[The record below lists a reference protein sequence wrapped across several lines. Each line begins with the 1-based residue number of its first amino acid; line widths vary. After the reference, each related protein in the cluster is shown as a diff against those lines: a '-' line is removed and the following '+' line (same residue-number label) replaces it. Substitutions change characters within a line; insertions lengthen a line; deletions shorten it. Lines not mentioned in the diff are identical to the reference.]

1 MNQKSENY
9 WLLDAPASKAIWH
22 MAIPMMLGMSV
33 NIIYNITDTFFIGR
47 LNDTAA
53 LAAISLLLPFTTIL
67 MAIGNLFGTGGST
80 LFSRLL
86 GSENTDKTRQCSAT
100 TLWLSFIFGLLAAV
114 ISVIFSNSITRLLGA
129 DTNTFAYVRQ
139 YLIFYGMGA
148 PFIVANFTLE
158 QLIRGDGESVES
170 MIGMMISVGVNIV
183 LDPILMFGFHL
194 GIRGAAI
201 ATVLGNAAAVT
212 YYIVCIW
219 RSDNQLSTLP
229 KYFRLEKQ
237 MLKEIFSVGL
247 SAMLLDILL
256 IVSSLMFN
264 YYALKYGDYVLAGF
278 GISQKLVQIVDLI
291 GMGLYMGVIPLIA
304 VAYGA
309 GNKLRM
315 NEIIKKTTIYL
326 ALVIT
331 CLFVILFTCRNFI
344 IHCFSNDPD
353 VIHMG
358 AYILTVQLC
367 SSFFAA
373 GAGLLTGIFQ
383 AKGENTPAVIM
394 SVMRGLILIPA
405 IIFGN
410 YFFKVNGVIFSLL
423 AAEAIS
429 CITGFILYEFEK
441 KSSNT
446 LNKKAISYKNS

>member
-1 MNQKSENY
+1 MNQKNENY
-9 WLLDAPASKAIWH
+9 WLLDAPVTKAIWH
-22 MAIPMMLGMSV
+22 MAIPMMLGMSI

-86 GSENTDKTRQCSAT
+86 GSENTDRTKQCSAT
-100 TLWLSFIFGLLAAV
+100 TLWLSFLFGLLTAI
-114 ISVIFSNSITRLLGA
+114 ISIIFSNYIIRLLGA
-129 DTNTFAYVRQ
+129 DSNTFAYVKQ

-148 PFIVANFTLE
+148 PFIIANFTLE
-158 QLIRGDGESVES
+158 QLIRGDGKSVES
-170 MIGMMISVGVNIV
+170 MIGMMISIGANII
-183 LDPILMFGFHL
+183 LDPILMFGLQL

-201 ATVLGNAAAVT
+201 ATVIGNAFAVI
-212 YYIVCIW
+212 YYIVCIQ
-219 RSDNQLSTLP
+219 RADNQLSALP

-237 MLKEIFSVGL
+237 MLKEIFLVGL

-309 GNKLRM
+309 RNELRM
-315 NEIIKKTTIYL
+315 KEIIKKTALYL

-331 CLFVILFTCRNFI
+331 CLFAILFTCRNFI
-344 IHCFSNDPD
+344 VHCFSNDSD
-353 VIHMG
+353 VIRIG

-373 GAGLLTGIFQ
+373 GAGILTGIFQ
-383 AKGENTPAVIM
+383 AKGEGTPAVVM
-394 SVMRGLILIPA
+394 SVMRGLMLIPA

-410 YFFKVNGVIFSLL
+410 YLFKMNGVIFSLL
-423 AAEAIS
+423 VAEAIS
-429 CITGFILYEFEK
+429 CITGLVLYKLK
-441 KSSNT
+441 K
-446 LNKKAISYKNS
+446 

>member
-9 WLLDAPASKAIWH
+9 WLLDAPVSKAIWH

-86 GSENTDKTRQCSAT
+86 GRENTDKARQCSAT

-129 DTNTFAYVRQ
+129 DTNTFTYVRQ
-139 YLIFYGMGA
+139 YLIFYGIGA

-194 GIRGAAI
+194 GIRGATI
-201 ATVLGNAAAVT
+201 ATVLGNAAAIT

-219 RSDNQLSTLP
+219 RSDNQLSALP
-229 KYFRLEKQ
+229 KYFRLEEQ

-247 SAMLLDILL
+247 SAILLDILL

-291 GMGLYMGVIPLIA
+291 GMGLYYSL
-304 VAYGA
+304 
-309 GNKLRM
+309 
-315 NEIIKKTTIYL
+315 
-326 ALVIT
+326 
-331 CLFVILFTCRNFI
+331 
-344 IHCFSNDPD
+344 
-353 VIHMG
+353 
-358 AYILTVQLC
+358 
-367 SSFFAA
+367 
-373 GAGLLTGIFQ
+373 
-383 AKGENTPAVIM
+383 
-394 SVMRGLILIPA
+394 
-405 IIFGN
+405 
-410 YFFKVNGVIFSLL
+410 FFK
-423 AAEAIS
+423 
-429 CITGFILYEFEK
+429 
-441 KSSNT
+441 
-446 LNKKAISYKNS
+446 

>member
-139 YLIFYGMGA
+139 YLIFYGMGS

-201 ATVLGNAAAVT
+201 ATVLGNTAAVT

-219 RSDNQLSTLP
+219 RSDNQLSALP

-326 ALVIT
+326 VLVIT

-344 IHCFSNDPD
+344 IHCFSNDSD
-353 VIHMG
+353 VIHIG

-367 SSFFAA
+367 SSFFAV

-383 AKGENTPAVIM
+383 AKGEGTPAVIM

-410 YFFKVNGVIFSLL
+410 YFFKVNGVWNHLIQTRKLYLDFYILQYQR
-423 AAEAIS
+423 AKY
-429 CITGFILYEFEK
+429 TG
-441 KSSNT
+441 SMP
-446 LNKKAISYKNS
+446 

>member
-1 MNQKSENY
+1 MYRYTLNFFQQVPVY
-9 WLLDAPASKAIWH
+9 YLL
-22 MAIPMMLGMSV
+22 
-33 NIIYNITDTFFIGR
+33 
-47 LNDTAA
+47 
-53 LAAISLLLPFTTIL
+53 
-67 MAIGNLFGTGGST
+67 
-80 LFSRLL
+80 
-86 GSENTDKTRQCSAT
+86 
-100 TLWLSFIFGLLAAV
+100 
-114 ISVIFSNSITRLLGA
+114 
-129 DTNTFAYVRQ
+129 
-139 YLIFYGMGA
+139 
-148 PFIVANFTLE
+148 
-158 QLIRGDGESVES
+158 
-170 MIGMMISVGVNIV
+170 SVGVNIV
-183 LDPILMFGFHL
+183 LNPILMFGFHL

-237 MLKEIFSVGL
+237 MLKDIFSVGL

-278 GISQKLVQIVDLI
+278 GTSQKLVQIVDLI

-304 VAYGA
+304 IAYGA

-315 NEIIKKTTIYL
+315 KEIIKKTTIYL

-331 CLFVILFTCRNFI
+331 CLFVILFTYRNFI

-383 AKGENTPAVIM
+383 AKGEGAPAVIM

-423 AAEAIS
+423 VAEAIS
-429 CITGFILYEFEK
+429 FITGLVLYNG
-441 KSSNT
+441 SSFR
-446 LNKKAISYKNS
+446 LLAKATTND

>member
-1 MNQKSENY
+1 MNQKNENY
-9 WLLDAPASKAIWH
+9 WLLDAPVTKAIWH
-22 MAIPMMLGMSV
+22 MAIPMMLGMSI

-86 GSENTDKTRQCSAT
+86 GSENTDRTKQCSAT
-100 TLWLSFIFGLLAAV
+100 TLWLSFLFGLLTAI
-114 ISVIFSNSITRLLGA
+114 ISIIFSNYIIRLLGA
-129 DTNTFAYVRQ
+129 DSNTFAYVKQ

-148 PFIVANFTLE
+148 PFIIANFTLE
-158 QLIRGDGESVES
+158 QLIRGDGKSVES
-170 MIGMMISVGVNIV
+170 MIGMMISIGANII
-183 LDPILMFGFHL
+183 LDPILMFGLQL

-201 ATVLGNAAAVT
+201 ATVIGNAFAVI
-212 YYIVCIW
+212 YYIVCIQ
-219 RSDNQLSTLP
+219 RADNQLSALP

-237 MLKEIFSVGL
+237 MLKEIFLVGL

-309 GNKLRM
+309 RNELRM
-315 NEIIKKTTIYL
+315 KEIIKKTALYL

-331 CLFVILFTCRNFI
+331 CLFAILFTCRNFI
-344 IHCFSNDPD
+344 VHCFSNDSD
-353 VIHMG
+353 VIRIG

-383 AKGENTPAVIM
+383 SKGEGTPAVVM
-394 SVMRGLILIPA
+394 SVMRGLMLIPA

-410 YFFKVNGVIFSLL
+410 YLFKMNGVIFSLL
-423 AAEAIS
+423 VAEAIS
-429 CITGFILYEFEK
+429 CITGIVLYKLK
-441 KSSNT
+441 K
-446 LNKKAISYKNS
+446 

>member
-9 WLLDAPASKAIWH
+9 WLLDAPVSKAIWH

-47 LNDTAA
+47 LNDTAT

-86 GSENTDKTRQCSAT
+86 GSEQTDKTRQCAST
-100 TLWLSFIFGLLAAV
+100 TLWLSFIAGLLAAV
-114 ISVIFSNSITRLLGA
+114 ISIIFSSSITRILGA
-129 DTNTFAYVRQ
+129 DTTTFTYVKQ
-139 YLIFYGMGA
+139 YLIFYAMGA
-148 PFIVANFTLE
+148 PFIIANFTLE
-158 QLIRGDGESVES
+158 QLIRGDGKSVES
-170 MIGMMISVGVNIV
+170 MVGMMISVGTNII

-201 ATVLGNAAAVT
+201 ATVLGNVAAVA
-212 YYIVCIW
+212 YYIVRIC
-219 RSDNQLSTLP
+219 RADNLLSAHP
-229 KYFRLEKQ
+229 KYFRLENQ

-247 SAMLLDILL
+247 SALLLDILL
-256 IVSSLMFN
+256 VVSSLMFN

-278 GISQKLVQIVDLI
+278 GISQKLVQIVDFI

-304 VAYGA
+304 VSYGA

-315 NEIIKKTTIYL
+315 KEIIKKTSFYL
-326 ALVIT
+326 LLVIT
-331 CLFVILFTCRNFI
+331 CLFVILFTFRNFI
-344 IHCFSNDPD
+344 VHCFSNDPD

-358 AYILTVQLC
+358 AYILTIQLC

-383 AKGENTPAVIM
+383 AKGQGTPAVIM
-394 SVMRGLILIPA
+394 SVTRGLILIPA
-405 IIFGN
+405 IMLGN
-410 YFFKVNGVIFSLL
+410 YLFKVNGVIFSLL

-429 CITGFILYEFEK
+429 FVTGLALYQIEK
-441 KSSNT
+441 VRASRK
-446 LNKKAISYKNS
+446 

>member
-1 MNQKSENY
+1 MNQKNENY

-67 MAIGNLFGTGGST
+67 MTIGNLFGTGGST

-86 GSENTDKTRQCSAT
+86 GGENTDKTRQCSAT

-114 ISVIFSNSITRLLGA
+114 ISIIFSNSITRLLGA
-129 DTNTFAYVRQ
+129 DTATFAYVRQ
-139 YLIFYGMGA
+139 YLFFYGMGA
-148 PFIVANFTLE
+148 PFIITNFTLE

-170 MIGMMISVGVNIV
+170 MIGMMISVGTNIIF
-183 LDPILMFGFHL
+183 DPILMFGFHL

-201 ATVLGNAAAVT
+201 ATMLGNTTAVA
-212 YYIVCIW
+212 YYFVCIW
-219 RSDNQLSTLP
+219 RADNQLSVLP
-229 KYFRLEKQ
+229 KYFKLETQ

-309 GNKLRM
+309 GNEIRM
-315 NEIIKKTTIYL
+315 KEIIKKTSLYL
-326 ALVIT
+326 ALVIS
-331 CLFVILFTCRNFI
+331 CLFILIFTCRNSI
-344 IHCFSNDPD
+344 VHCFSNDPD
-353 VIHMG
+353 VIHIG

-383 AKGENTPAVIM
+383 AKGEGTPAVIM

-405 IIFGN
+405 IVFGN
-410 YFFKVNGVIFSLL
+410 YRFKINGVIFSLL

-429 CITGFILYEFEK
+429 CTTGLVLYKIK
-441 KSSNT
+441 KS
-446 LNKKAISYKNS
+446 

>member
-1 MNQKSENY
+1 MNQKNENY
-9 WLLDAPASKAIWH
+9 WLLDAPVTKAIWH
-22 MAIPMMLGMSV
+22 MAIPMMLGMSI

-86 GSENTDKTRQCSAT
+86 GSENTDRTKQCSAT
-100 TLWLSFIFGLLAAV
+100 TLWLSFLFGLLTAI
-114 ISVIFSNSITRLLGA
+114 ISIIFSNYIIRLLGA
-129 DTNTFAYVRQ
+129 DSNTFVYVKQ

-148 PFIVANFTLE
+148 PFIIANFTLE
-158 QLIRGDGESVES
+158 QLIRGDGKSVES
-170 MIGMMISVGVNIV
+170 MIGMMISIGANII
-183 LDPILMFGFHL
+183 LDPILMFGLQL
-194 GIRGAAI
+194 GIRGSAI
-201 ATVLGNAAAVT
+201 ATVIGNAFAVI
-212 YYIVCIW
+212 YYIVCIQ
-219 RSDNQLSTLP
+219 RADNQLSALP

-237 MLKEIFSVGL
+237 MLKEIFLVGL

-309 GNKLRM
+309 RNELRM
-315 NEIIKKTTIYL
+315 KEIIKKTALYL

-331 CLFVILFTCRNFI
+331 CLFAILFTCRNFI
-344 IHCFSNDPD
+344 VHCFSNDSD
-353 VIHMG
+353 VIRIG

-383 AKGENTPAVIM
+383 AKGEGTPAVVM
-394 SVMRGLILIPA
+394 SVMRGLMLIPA

-410 YFFKVNGVIFSLL
+410 YLFKMNGVIFSLL
-423 AAEAIS
+423 VAEAIS
-429 CITGFILYEFEK
+429 CITGLVLYKLK
-441 KSSNT
+441 K
-446 LNKKAISYKNS
+446 

>member
-1 MNQKSENY
+1 MNQKNENY
-9 WLLDAPASKAIWH
+9 WLLDAPVTKAIWH
-22 MAIPMMLGMSV
+22 MAIPMMLGMSI

-86 GSENTDKTRQCSAT
+86 GSENTDRTKQCSAT
-100 TLWLSFIFGLLAAV
+100 TLWLSFLFGLLTAI
-114 ISVIFSNSITRLLGA
+114 ISIIFSNYIIRLLGA
-129 DTNTFAYVRQ
+129 DSNTFVYVKQ

-148 PFIVANFTLE
+148 PFIIANFTLE
-158 QLIRGDGESVES
+158 QLIRGDGKSVES
-170 MIGMMISVGVNIV
+170 MIGMMISIGANII
-183 LDPILMFGFHL
+183 LDPILMFGLQL

-201 ATVLGNAAAVT
+201 ATVIGNAFAVI
-212 YYIVCIW
+212 YYIVCIQ
-219 RSDNQLSTLP
+219 RADNQLSALP

-237 MLKEIFSVGL
+237 MLKEIFLVGL

-264 YYALKYGDYVLAGF
+264 YYALRYGDYVLAGF

-309 GNKLRM
+309 RNELRM
-315 NEIIKKTTIYL
+315 KEIIKKTALYL

-331 CLFVILFTCRNFI
+331 CLFAILFTCRNFI
-344 IHCFSNDPD
+344 VHCFSNDSD
-353 VIHMG
+353 VIRIG

-383 AKGENTPAVIM
+383 AKGEGTPAVVM
-394 SVMRGLILIPA
+394 SVMRGLMLIPA

-410 YFFKVNGVIFSLL
+410 YLFKMNGVIFSLL
-423 AAEAIS
+423 VAEAIS
-429 CITGFILYEFEK
+429 CITGLVLYKLK
-441 KSSNT
+441 K
-446 LNKKAISYKNS
+446 

>member
-1 MNQKSENY
+1 MNQKNENY
-9 WLLDAPASKAIWH
+9 WLLDAPVTKAIWH
-22 MAIPMMLGMSV
+22 MAIPMMLGMSI

-86 GSENTDKTRQCSAT
+86 GSENTDRTKQCSAT
-100 TLWLSFIFGLLAAV
+100 TLWLSFLFGLLTAI
-114 ISVIFSNSITRLLGA
+114 ISIIFSNYIIRLLGA
-129 DTNTFAYVRQ
+129 DSNTFAYVKQ

-148 PFIVANFTLE
+148 PFIIANFTLE
-158 QLIRGDGESVES
+158 QLIRGDGKSVES
-170 MIGMMISVGVNIV
+170 MIGMMISIGANII
-183 LDPILMFGFHL
+183 LDPILMFGLQL

-201 ATVLGNAAAVT
+201 ATVIGNAFAVI
-212 YYIVCIW
+212 YYIVCIQ
-219 RSDNQLSTLP
+219 RADNQLSALP

-237 MLKEIFSVGL
+237 MLKEIFLVGL

-309 GNKLRM
+309 RNELRM
-315 NEIIKKTTIYL
+315 KEIIKKTALYL

-331 CLFVILFTCRNFI
+331 CLFAILFTCRNFI
-344 IHCFSNDPD
+344 VHCFSNDSD
-353 VIHMG
+353 VIRIG

-383 AKGENTPAVIM
+383 SKGEGTPAVVM
-394 SVMRGLILIPA
+394 SVMRGLMLIPA

-410 YFFKVNGVIFSLL
+410 YLFKMNGVIFSLL
-423 AAEAIS
+423 VAEAIS
-429 CITGFILYEFEK
+429 CITGLVLYRLK
-441 KSSNT
+441 K
-446 LNKKAISYKNS
+446 

>member
-1 MNQKSENY
+1 
-9 WLLDAPASKAIWH
+9 

-114 ISVIFSNSITRLLGA
+114 ISVIFSNSVTRLLGA
-129 DTNTFAYVRQ
+129 DTDTFSYVRQ

-148 PFIVANFTLE
+148 PFIIANFTLE
-158 QLIRGDGESVES
+158 QLVRGDGESVES
-170 MIGMMISVGVNIV
+170 MIGMMISVGTNII

-194 GIRGAAI
+194 DIRGAAI
-201 ATVLGNAAAVT
+201 ATVLGNVAAVV

-219 RSDNQLSTLP
+219 RADNQLSVLP

-256 IVSSLMFN
+256 IISSLMFN
-264 YYALKYGDYVLAGF
+264 YYALKYGDYVLVGF
-278 GISQKLVQIVDLI
+278 GISQKLVQVVDLI

-309 GNKLRM
+309 GNELRM
-315 NEIIKKTTIYL
+315 KEIIRKTSLYL
-326 ALVIT
+326 VLVIT
-331 CLFVILFTCRNFI
+331 CLFILLFTCRNFI
-344 IHCFSNDPD
+344 VHSFSNDPD
-353 VIHMG
+353 VIHTG

-373 GAGLLTGIFQ
+373 GAGLLTGTFQ
-383 AKGENTPAVIM
+383 AKGEGTPAVIM

-405 IIFGN
+405 IVLGN
-410 YFFKVNGVIFSLL
+410 YLFKVNGVIFSLL
-423 AAEAIS
+423 VAEIIS
-429 CITGFILYEFEK
+429 CITGFILY
-441 KSSNT
+441 
-446 LNKKAISYKNS
+446 KNQ

>member
-1 MNQKSENY
+1 MNQKNENY
-9 WLLDAPASKAIWH
+9 WLLDAPVTKAIWH
-22 MAIPMMLGMSV
+22 MAIPMMLGMSI

-86 GSENTDKTRQCSAT
+86 GSENTDRTKQCSAT
-100 TLWLSFIFGLLAAV
+100 TLWLSFLFGLLTAI
-114 ISVIFSNSITRLLGA
+114 ISIIFSNYIIRLLGA
-129 DTNTFAYVRQ
+129 DSNTFAYVKQ

-148 PFIVANFTLE
+148 PFIIANFTLE
-158 QLIRGDGESVES
+158 QLIRGDGKSVES
-170 MIGMMISVGVNIV
+170 MIGMMISVGANII
-183 LDPILMFGFHL
+183 LDPILMFGLQL

-201 ATVLGNAAAVT
+201 ATVIGNAFAVI
-212 YYIVCIW
+212 YYIVCIQ
-219 RSDNQLSTLP
+219 RADNQLSALP

-237 MLKEIFSVGL
+237 MLKEIFLVGL

-309 GNKLRM
+309 RNELRM
-315 NEIIKKTTIYL
+315 KEIIKKTALYL

-331 CLFVILFTCRNFI
+331 CLFAILFTCRNFI
-344 IHCFSNDPD
+344 VHCFSNDSD
-353 VIHMG
+353 VIRIG

-383 AKGENTPAVIM
+383 AKGEGTPAIVM
-394 SVMRGLILIPA
+394 SVMRGLMLIPA

-410 YFFKVNGVIFSLL
+410 YLFKMNGVIFSLL
-423 AAEAIS
+423 VAEAIS
-429 CITGFILYEFEK
+429 CITGLVLYKLK
-441 KSSNT
+441 K
-446 LNKKAISYKNS
+446 

>member
-1 MNQKSENY
+1 MNQKNENY
-9 WLLDAPASKAIWH
+9 WLLDAPVTKAIWH
-22 MAIPMMLGMSV
+22 MAIPMMLGMSI

-53 LAAISLLLPFTTIL
+53 LATISLLLPFTTIL

-86 GSENTDKTRQCSAT
+86 GSENTDRTKQCSAT
-100 TLWLSFIFGLLAAV
+100 TLWLSFLFGLLTAI
-114 ISVIFSNSITRLLGA
+114 ISIIFSNYIIRLLGA
-129 DTNTFAYVRQ
+129 DSNTFAYVKQ

-148 PFIVANFTLE
+148 PFIIANFTLE
-158 QLIRGDGESVES
+158 QLIRGDGKSVES
-170 MIGMMISVGVNIV
+170 MIGMMISVGANII
-183 LDPILMFGFHL
+183 LDPILMFGLQL

-201 ATVLGNAAAVT
+201 ATVIGNAFAVI
-212 YYIVCIW
+212 YYIVCIQ
-219 RSDNQLSTLP
+219 RADNQLSALP

-237 MLKEIFSVGL
+237 MLKEIFLVGL

-304 VAYGA
+304 TAYGA
-309 GNKLRM
+309 RNELRVK
-315 NEIIKKTTIYL
+315 EIIKKTALYL

-331 CLFVILFTCRNFI
+331 CLFTILFTCRNFI
-344 IHCFSNDPD
+344 VHCFSNDSD
-353 VIHMG
+353 VIRIG

-383 AKGENTPAVIM
+383 AKGEGTPAVVM
-394 SVMRGLILIPA
+394 SVMRGIMLIPA

-410 YFFKVNGVIFSLL
+410 YLFKMNGVIFSLL
-423 AAEAIS
+423 VAEAIS
-429 CITGFILYEFEK
+429 CITGLVLYKLK
-441 KSSNT
+441 K
-446 LNKKAISYKNS
+446 

>member
-1 MNQKSENY
+1 MNQKNENY
-9 WLLDAPASKAIWH
+9 WLLDAPVAKAIWH

-86 GSENTDKTRQCSAT
+86 GSKNTDKTRQCSST
-100 TLWLSFIFGLLAAV
+100 TLWLSFIVGLLAAV
-114 ISVIFSNSITRLLGA
+114 ISIIFSNSITKLLGA
-129 DTNTFAYVRQ
+129 DNNTFTYIRQ
-139 YLIFYGMGA
+139 YLFFYGMGA
-148 PFIVANFTLE
+148 PFIIANFTLE
-158 QLIRGDGESVES
+158 QLIRGDGESVKS
-170 MIGMMISVGVNIV
+170 MIGMMLSVATNII

-201 ATVLGNAAAVT
+201 ATVLGNVAAVA
-212 YYIVCIW
+212 YYVVCIE
-219 RSDNQLSTLP
+219 RANNQLSALP

-315 NEIIKKTTIYL
+315 KEIIKKTSLYL

-331 CLFVILFTCRNFI
+331 CLFVILFTGRNFI
-344 IHCFSNDPD
+344 VHCFSNDPD
-353 VIHMG
+353 VIHIG
-358 AYILTVQLC
+358 AYILTIQLC

-383 AKGENTPAVIM
+383 AKGEGTPAVIM
-394 SVMRGLILIPA
+394 SIMRGLILIPA
-405 IIFGN
+405 IVFGN
-410 YFFKVNGVIFSLL
+410 YLFKVNGVIFSLL
-423 AAEAIS
+423 VAEAIS
-429 CITGFILYEFEK
+429 CITGFVLYKIEK
-441 KSSNT
+441 AKETS
-446 LNKKAISYKNS
+446 KMR

>member
-1 MNQKSENY
+1 MNQKNENY
-9 WLLDAPASKAIWH
+9 WLLDAPVTKAIWH
-22 MAIPMMLGMSV
+22 MAIPMMLGMSI

-53 LAAISLLLPFTTIL
+53 IAAISLLLPFTTIL

-86 GSENTDKTRQCSAT
+86 GSENTDRTKQCSAT
-100 TLWLSFIFGLLAAV
+100 TLWLSFLFGLLTAI
-114 ISVIFSNSITRLLGA
+114 ISIIFSNYIIRLLGA
-129 DTNTFAYVRQ
+129 DSNTFVYVKQ

-148 PFIVANFTLE
+148 PFIIANFTLE
-158 QLIRGDGESVES
+158 QLIRGDGKSVES
-170 MIGMMISVGVNIV
+170 MIGMMISIGANII
-183 LDPILMFGFHL
+183 LDPILMFGLQL

-201 ATVLGNAAAVT
+201 ATVIGNAFAVI
-212 YYIVCIW
+212 YYIVCIQ
-219 RSDNQLSTLP
+219 RADNQLSTLP

-237 MLKEIFSVGL
+237 MLKEIFLVGL

-309 GNKLRM
+309 RNELRM
-315 NEIIKKTTIYL
+315 KEIIKKTALYL

-331 CLFVILFTCRNFI
+331 CLFAILFTCRNFI
-344 IHCFSNDPD
+344 VHCFSNDSD
-353 VIHMG
+353 VIRIG

-383 AKGENTPAVIM
+383 AKGEGTPAVVM
-394 SVMRGLILIPA
+394 SVMRGIMLIPA

-410 YFFKVNGVIFSLL
+410 YLFKMNGVIFSLL
-423 AAEAIS
+423 VAEAIS
-429 CITGFILYEFEK
+429 CITGLVLYKLK
-441 KSSNT
+441 K
-446 LNKKAISYKNS
+446 

>member
-1 MNQKSENY
+1 MNQKNENY
-9 WLLDAPASKAIWH
+9 WLLDAPVTKAIWH
-22 MAIPMMLGMSV
+22 MAIPMMLGMSI

-86 GSENTDKTRQCSAT
+86 GSENTDRTKQCSAT
-100 TLWLSFIFGLLAAV
+100 TLWLSFLFGLLTAI
-114 ISVIFSNSITRLLGA
+114 ISIIFSNYIIRLLGA
-129 DTNTFAYVRQ
+129 DSNTFAYVKQ

-148 PFIVANFTLE
+148 PFIIANFTLE
-158 QLIRGDGESVES
+158 QLIRGDGKSVES
-170 MIGMMISVGVNIV
+170 MIGMMISIGANII
-183 LDPILMFGFHL
+183 LDPILMFGLQL

-201 ATVLGNAAAVT
+201 ATVIGNAFAVI
-212 YYIVCIW
+212 YYIVCIQ
-219 RSDNQLSTLP
+219 RADNQLSALP

-237 MLKEIFSVGL
+237 MLKEIFLVGL

-304 VAYGA
+304 TAYGA
-309 GNKLRM
+309 RNELRVK
-315 NEIIKKTTIYL
+315 EIIKKTALYL

-331 CLFVILFTCRNFI
+331 CLFTILFTCRNFI
-344 IHCFSNDPD
+344 VHCFSNDSD
-353 VIHMG
+353 VIRIG

-383 AKGENTPAVIM
+383 AKGEGTPVVVM
-394 SVMRGLILIPA
+394 SVMRGIMLIPA

-410 YFFKVNGVIFSLL
+410 YLFKMNGVIFSLL
-423 AAEAIS
+423 VAEAIS
-429 CITGFILYEFEK
+429 CITGLVLYKLK
-441 KSSNT
+441 K
-446 LNKKAISYKNS
+446 

>member
-1 MNQKSENY
+1 MNQKNENY
-9 WLLDAPASKAIWH
+9 WLLDAPVTKAIWH
-22 MAIPMMLGMSV
+22 MAIPMMLGMSI

-86 GSENTDKTRQCSAT
+86 GSENTDRTKQCSAT
-100 TLWLSFIFGLLAAV
+100 TLWLSFLFGLLTAI
-114 ISVIFSNSITRLLGA
+114 ISIVFSNYIIRLLGA
-129 DTNTFAYVRQ
+129 DSNTFAYVKQ

-148 PFIVANFTLE
+148 PFIIANFTLE
-158 QLIRGDGESVES
+158 QLIRGDGKSVES
-170 MIGMMISVGVNIV
+170 MIGMMISIGANII
-183 LDPILMFGFHL
+183 LDPILMFGLQL

-201 ATVLGNAAAVT
+201 ATVIGNAFAVI
-212 YYIVCIW
+212 YYIVCIQ
-219 RSDNQLSTLP
+219 RADNQLSALP

-237 MLKEIFSVGL
+237 MLKEIFLVGL

-304 VAYGA
+304 TAYGA
-309 GNKLRM
+309 RNELRVK
-315 NEIIKKTTIYL
+315 EIIKKTALYL

-331 CLFVILFTCRNFI
+331 CLFTILFTCRNFI
-344 IHCFSNDPD
+344 VHCFSNDSD
-353 VIHMG
+353 VIRIG

-383 AKGENTPAVIM
+383 AKGEGTPAVVM
-394 SVMRGLILIPA
+394 SVMRGIMLIPA

-410 YFFKVNGVIFSLL
+410 YLFKMNGVIFSLL
-423 AAEAIS
+423 VAEAIS
-429 CITGFILYEFEK
+429 CITGLVLYKLK
-441 KSSNT
+441 K
-446 LNKKAISYKNS
+446 

>member
-1 MNQKSENY
+1 MNQKNENY
-9 WLLDAPASKAIWH
+9 WLLDAPVTKAIWH
-22 MAIPMMLGMSV
+22 MAIPMMLGMSI

-53 LAAISLLLPFTTIL
+53 LATISLLLPFTTIL

-86 GSENTDKTRQCSAT
+86 GSENTDRTKQCSAT
-100 TLWLSFIFGLLAAV
+100 TLWLSFLFGLLTAI
-114 ISVIFSNSITRLLGA
+114 ISIIFSNYIIRLLGA
-129 DTNTFAYVRQ
+129 DSNTFAYVKQ

-148 PFIVANFTLE
+148 PFIIANFTLE
-158 QLIRGDGESVES
+158 QLIRGDGKSVES
-170 MIGMMISVGVNIV
+170 MIGMMISIGANII
-183 LDPILMFGFHL
+183 LDPILMFGLQL

-201 ATVLGNAAAVT
+201 ATVIGNAFAVI
-212 YYIVCIW
+212 YYIVCIQ
-219 RSDNQLSTLP
+219 RADNQLSALP

-237 MLKEIFSVGL
+237 MLKEIFLVGL

-304 VAYGA
+304 TAYGA
-309 GNKLRM
+309 RNELRVK
-315 NEIIKKTTIYL
+315 EIIKKTALYL

-331 CLFVILFTCRNFI
+331 CLFTILFTCRNFI
-344 IHCFSNDPD
+344 VHCFSNDSD
-353 VIHMG
+353 VIRIG

-367 SSFFAA
+367 SSLFAA

-383 AKGENTPAVIM
+383 AKGEGTPAVVM
-394 SVMRGLILIPA
+394 SVMRGIMLIPA

-410 YFFKVNGVIFSLL
+410 YLFKMNGVIFSLL
-423 AAEAIS
+423 VAEAIS
-429 CITGFILYEFEK
+429 CITGLVLYKLK
-441 KSSNT
+441 K
-446 LNKKAISYKNS
+446 

>member
-9 WLLDAPASKAIWH
+9 WLLDAPVSKAIWH

-86 GSENTDKTRQCSAT
+86 GSENTNKTRQCSAT
-100 TLWLSFIFGLLAAV
+100 TLWLSLIFGLLTAV
-114 ISVIFSNSITRLLGA
+114 ISVIFCSSITKLLGA
-129 DTNTFAYVRQ
+129 DTNTFTYVRQ
-139 YLIFYGMGA
+139 YLFFYGMGA
-148 PFIVANFTLE
+148 PFIISNFTLE
-158 QLIRGDGESVES
+158 QLIRGDGESVQS
-170 MIGMMISVGVNIV
+170 MIGMMISVSTNII

-201 ATVLGNAAAVT
+201 ATVLGNAAAVA
-212 YYIVCIW
+212 YYIICIY
-219 RSDNQLSTLP
+219 RANNQLSVLP

-237 MLKEIFSVGL
+237 MLKKIFSVGL

-256 IVSSLMFN
+256 IISSLMFN

-304 VAYGA
+304 VACGA
-309 GNKLRM
+309 GNELRM
-315 NEIIKKTTIYL
+315 KEIIKKTSLYL
-326 ALVIT
+326 ALVIG
-331 CLFVILFTCRNFI
+331 CLFIILFTCRNSI
-344 IHCFSNDPD
+344 IHCFSNAPE
-353 VIHMG
+353 VIHIG

-383 AKGENTPAVIM
+383 AKGEGTPAIIM
-394 SVMRGLILIPA
+394 SVIRGLILIPA
-405 IIFGN
+405 IILGN
-410 YFFKVNGVIFSLL
+410 HFFKVNGVIFSLL
-423 AAEAIS
+423 VAEAIS
-429 CITGFILYEFEK
+429 CVTGFVLYKLK
-441 KSSNT
+441 K
-446 LNKKAISYKNS
+446 

>member
-1 MNQKSENY
+1 MNQKNENY
-9 WLLDAPASKAIWH
+9 WLLDAPVTKAIWH
-22 MAIPMMLGMSV
+22 MAIPMMLGMSI

-86 GSENTDKTRQCSAT
+86 GSENTDRTKQCSAT
-100 TLWLSFIFGLLAAV
+100 TLWLSFLFGLLTAI
-114 ISVIFSNSITRLLGA
+114 ISIIFSNYIIRLLGA
-129 DTNTFAYVRQ
+129 DSNTFAYVKQ

-148 PFIVANFTLE
+148 PFIIANFTLE
-158 QLIRGDGESVES
+158 QLIRGDGKSVES
-170 MIGMMISVGVNIV
+170 MIGMMISIGANII
-183 LDPILMFGFHL
+183 LDPILMFGLQL

-201 ATVLGNAAAVT
+201 ATVIGNAFAVI
-212 YYIVCIW
+212 YYIVCIQ
-219 RSDNQLSTLP
+219 RADNQLSALP

-237 MLKEIFSVGL
+237 MLKEIFLVGL

-309 GNKLRM
+309 RNELRM
-315 NEIIKKTTIYL
+315 KEIIKKTALYL

-331 CLFVILFTCRNFI
+331 CLFAILFTCRNFI
-344 IHCFSNDPD
+344 VHCFSNDSD
-353 VIHMG
+353 VIRIG

-383 AKGENTPAVIM
+383 SKGEGTPAVVM
-394 SVMRGLILIPA
+394 SVMRGIMLIPA

-410 YFFKVNGVIFSLL
+410 YLFKMNGVIFSLL
-423 AAEAIS
+423 VAEAIS
-429 CITGFILYEFEK
+429 CITGLVLYKLK
-441 KSSNT
+441 K
-446 LNKKAISYKNS
+446 

>member
-9 WLLDAPASKAIWH
+9 WLLDAPVSKAIWH

-86 GSENTDKTRQCSAT
+86 GRENTDKTRQCSAT

-129 DTNTFAYVRQ
+129 DTNTFAYIRQ

-344 IHCFSNDPD
+344 IHCFSNDSD
-353 VIHMG
+353 VIHIG

-383 AKGENTPAVIM
+383 AKGEGTPAVIM

-423 AAEAIS
+423 VAEAIS
-429 CITGFILYEFEK
+429 FITGLILYNG
-441 KSSNT
+441 SSFRLLAKETSND
-446 LNKKAISYKNS
+446 

>member
-1 MNQKSENY
+1 MNQKNENY
-9 WLLDAPASKAIWH
+9 WLLDAPVTKAIWH
-22 MAIPMMLGMSV
+22 MAIPMMLGMSI

-86 GSENTDKTRQCSAT
+86 GSENTDRTKQCSAT
-100 TLWLSFIFGLLAAV
+100 TLWLSFLFGLLTAI
-114 ISVIFSNSITRLLGA
+114 ISIIFSNYIIRLLGA
-129 DTNTFAYVRQ
+129 DSNTFAYVKQ

-148 PFIVANFTLE
+148 PFIIANFTLE
-158 QLIRGDGESVES
+158 QLIRGDGKSVES
-170 MIGMMISVGVNIV
+170 MIGMMISIGANII
-183 LDPILMFGFHL
+183 LDPILMFGLQL

-201 ATVLGNAAAVT
+201 ATVIGNAFAVI
-212 YYIVCIW
+212 YYIVCIQ
-219 RSDNQLSTLP
+219 RADNQLSALP

-237 MLKEIFSVGL
+237 MLKEIFLVGL

-309 GNKLRM
+309 RNELRM
-315 NEIIKKTTIYL
+315 KEIIKKTALYL

-331 CLFVILFTCRNFI
+331 CLFAILFTCRNFI
-344 IHCFSNDPD
+344 VHCFSNDSD
-353 VIHMG
+353 VIRIG

-383 AKGENTPAVIM
+383 AKGEGTPAVVM
-394 SVMRGLILIPA
+394 SVMRGLMLIPA

-410 YFFKVNGVIFSLL
+410 YLFKMNGVIFSLL
-423 AAEAIS
+423 VAEAIS
-429 CITGFILYEFEK
+429 CITGLVLYKLK
-441 KSSNT
+441 K
-446 LNKKAISYKNS
+446 